1 MGKFLKLGVSIG
13 DPNGIGLEII
23 IKAFSHQKILNEF
36 IAIVYSN
43 VEIIEFHLAHLK
55 LDLEINVIKSI
66 SESLKGKLNVFE
78 ISSSNFKVD
87 FGKSNIQSGDIAFR
101 SLSTATKH
109 IIENK
114 IDCLVTAPIDKNTIQ
129 SKNFEFN
136 GHTEYL
142 TKISNKNNSLMLMV
156 HQNLKLG
163 VVTNHLSIA
172 QVAEAISEE
181 LILTKI
187 AILEKSLKNDFNIK
201 NPKIALLGLNP
212 HSGDG
217 GIIGTEEIT
226 IIKPAI
232 KLANEKNFRVFGP
245 FPADGFF
252 ASEKHKEFD
261 AVLGMYHD
269 QGLIPFKMLSK
280 NQGVNFTAGLP
291 IIRTSPDHGTASD
304 IAGKNKASFK
314 SFMNALYLSKDIYN
328 NRKRKYKDV

>member
-23 IKAFSHQKILNEF
+23 IKAFLHQKTLNEF

-66 SESLKGKLNVFE
+66 SESLNGKLNVFE

-87 FGKSNIQSGDIAFR
+87 FGKSNTQSGDIAFR
-101 SLSTATKH
+101 SLITASKH

-156 HQNLKLG
+156 HQNLKVG

-172 QVAEAISEE
+172 QVAEAISIE

-201 NPKIALLGLNP
+201 APKIALLGLNP
-212 HSGDG
+212 HAGDG
-217 GIIGTEEIT
+217 GIIGIEEIT

-232 KLANEKNFRVFGP
+232 KIANEKKFRVFGP

-269 QGLIPFKMLSK
+269 QGLIPFKILSK

-328 NRKRKYKDV
+328 NRKRQ

>member
-156 HQNLKLG
+156 HQNLKVG

-212 HSGDG
+212 HAGDG
-217 GIIGTEEIT
+217 GIIGIEEIT

-232 KLANEKNFRVFGP
+232 KIANEKNFRVFGP

-328 NRKRKYKDV
+328 NRKRQ

>member
-23 IKAFSHQKILNEF
+23 IKAFLHQKTLNEF

-66 SESLKGKLNVFE
+66 SESLNGKLNVFE

-87 FGKSNIQSGDIAFR
+87 FGKSNTQSGDIAFR
-101 SLSTATKH
+101 SLITASKH

-156 HQNLKLG
+156 HQNLKVG

-172 QVAEAISEE
+172 QVAEAISIE

-187 AILEKSLKNDFNIK
+187 AILEKTLKNDFNIK
-201 NPKIALLGLNP
+201 APRIALLGLNP
-212 HSGDG
+212 HAGDG
-217 GIIGTEEIT
+217 GIIGIEEIT

-232 KLANEKNFRVFGP
+232 KIANEKKFRVFGP

-269 QGLIPFKMLSK
+269 QSLIPFKMLSK

-328 NRKRKYKDV
+328 NRKRQ

>member
-23 IKAFSHQKILNEF
+23 IKAFSHQKTLNEF

-156 HQNLKLG
+156 HQNLKIG

-212 HSGDG
+212 HAGDG
-217 GIIGTEEIT
+217 GIIGIEEIT

-232 KLANEKNFRVFGP
+232 KIANEKNFRVFGP
-245 FPADGFF
+245 YPADGFF

-328 NRKRKYKDV
+328 NRKRQ

>member
-23 IKAFSHQKILNEF
+23 IKAFSHQKTLSDF
-36 IAIVYSN
+36 IPIVYSN
-43 VEIIEFHLAHLK
+43 LEIIEFHLAHLK

-78 ISSSNFKVD
+78 ISSYNFKVD

-156 HQNLKLG
+156 HQNLKVG

-212 HSGDG
+212 HAGDG
-217 GIIGTEEIT
+217 GIIGIEEIT

-232 KLANEKNFRVFGP
+232 KIANEKNFRVFGP

-328 NRKRKYKDV
+328 NRKRQ

>member
-1 MGKFLKLGVSIG
+1 MGKFLKLGISIG

-23 IKAFSHQKILNEF
+23 IKAFSHQKTLNEF

-156 HQNLKLG
+156 HQNLKVG

-212 HSGDG
+212 HAGDG
-217 GIIGTEEIT
+217 GIIGIEEIT

-232 KLANEKNFRVFGP
+232 KIANEKNFRVFGP

-328 NRKRKYKDV
+328 NRKRQ

>member
-1 MGKFLKLGVSIG
+1 MHPKNQNKTTH
-13 DPNGIGLEII
+13 
-23 IKAFSHQKILNEF
+23 HQ
-36 IAIVYSN
+36 
-43 VEIIEFHLAHLK
+43 
-55 LDLEINVIKSI
+55 
-66 SESLKGKLNVFE
+66 
-78 ISSSNFKVD
+78 
-87 FGKSNIQSGDIAFR
+87 
-101 SLSTATKH
+101 
-109 IIENK
+109 
-114 IDCLVTAPIDKNTIQ
+114 
-129 SKNFEFN
+129 
-136 GHTEYL
+136 
-142 TKISNKNNSLMLMV
+142 
-156 HQNLKLG
+156 
-163 VVTNHLSIA
+163 TNHLSIT

-212 HSGDG
+212 HAGDG
-217 GIIGTEEIT
+217 GIIGIEEIT

-232 KLANEKNFRVFGP
+232 KIANEKNFWVFGP

-328 NRKRKYKDV
+328 NRKRQ

>member
-23 IKAFSHQKILNEF
+23 IKAFLHQKTLNEF

-66 SESLKGKLNVFE
+66 SESLNGKLNVFE

-87 FGKSNIQSGDIAFR
+87 FGKSNTQSGDIAFR
-101 SLSTATKH
+101 SLITASKH

-156 HQNLKLG
+156 HQNLKVG

-172 QVAEAISEE
+172 QVAEAISIE

-201 NPKIALLGLNP
+201 APRIALLGLNP
-212 HSGDG
+212 HAGDG
-217 GIIGTEEIT
+217 GIIGIEEIT

-232 KLANEKNFRVFGP
+232 KIANEKKFRVFGP

-269 QGLIPFKMLSK
+269 QSLIPFKMLSK

-328 NRKRKYKDV
+328 NRKRQ

>member
-23 IKAFSHQKILNEF
+23 IKAFSHQKTLNEF

-43 VEIIEFHLAHLK
+43 VEIIEFYLAHLK

-66 SESLKGKLNVFE
+66 SESLKGKLNIFE

-156 HQNLKLG
+156 HQNLKVG
-163 VVTNHLSIA
+163 VVTNHLSIS
-172 QVAEAISEE
+172 QVAEAISIE

-187 AILEKSLKNDFNIK
+187 AILEKSLKNDFNIE

-212 HSGDG
+212 HAGDG
-217 GIIGTEEIT
+217 GIIGIEEIN

-232 KLANEKNFRVFGP
+232 KIANEKNFRVFGP
-245 FPADGFF
+245 FSADGFF

>member
-87 FGKSNIQSGDIAFR
+87 FGKSNIQSGNIAFR
-101 SLSTATKH
+101 SLSIATKH

-156 HQNLKLG
+156 HQNLKIG

-212 HSGDG
+212 HAGDG
-217 GIIGTEEIT
+217 GIIGIEEIT

-232 KLANEKNFRVFGP
+232 KIANEKNFRVFGP

-261 AVLGMYHD
+261 AVLAMYHD

-328 NRKRKYKDV
+328 NRKRQ

>member
-23 IKAFSHQKILNEF
+23 IKAFLHQKTLNEF

-43 VEIIEFHLAHLK
+43 VDIIEFHLAHLK

-66 SESLKGKLNVFE
+66 SESLNGKLNVFE

-101 SLSTATKH
+101 SLITASKH

-129 SKNFEFN
+129 SKNFKFN

-156 HQNLKLG
+156 HQNLKVG

-172 QVAEAISEE
+172 QVAEAISIE

-201 NPKIALLGLNP
+201 TPKIALLGLNP
-212 HSGDG
+212 HAGDG
-217 GIIGTEEIT
+217 GIIGIEEIT

-232 KLANEKNFRVFGP
+232 KIANEKKFRVFGP

-328 NRKRKYKDV
+328 NRKRQ

>member
-23 IKAFSHQKILNEF
+23 IKAFLDQKTLNEF

-55 LDLEINVIKSI
+55 LDLEINLIKSI
-66 SESLKGKLNVFE
+66 SESLNGKLNVFE

-101 SLSTATKH
+101 SLITASKH

-129 SKNFEFN
+129 SKNFKFN

-156 HQNLKLG
+156 HQNLKVG

-172 QVAEAISEE
+172 QVAEAISIE

-201 NPKIALLGLNP
+201 TPKIALLGLNP
-212 HSGDG
+212 HAGDG
-217 GIIGTEEIT
+217 GIIGIEEIT

-232 KLANEKNFRVFGP
+232 KIANEKKFRVFGP

-269 QGLIPFKMLSK
+269 QGLIPFKILSK

-328 NRKRKYKDV
+328 NRKRQ

>member
-23 IKAFSHQKILNEF
+23 IKAFLHQKTLNEF

-66 SESLKGKLNVFE
+66 SESLNGKLNVFE

-87 FGKSNIQSGDIAFR
+87 FGKSNTQSGDIAFR
-101 SLSTATKH
+101 SLITASKH

-129 SKNFEFN
+129 SKNFKFN

-156 HQNLKLG
+156 HQNLKVG

-172 QVAEAISEE
+172 QVAEAISIE

-201 NPKIALLGLNP
+201 TPKIALLGLNP
-212 HSGDG
+212 HAGDG
-217 GIIGTEEIT
+217 GIIGIEEIT

-232 KLANEKNFRVFGP
+232 KIANEKKFRVFGP

-328 NRKRKYKDV
+328 NRKRQ

>member
-23 IKAFSHQKILNEF
+23 IKAFLHQKTLNEF

-66 SESLKGKLNVFE
+66 SESLNGKLNVFE

-101 SLSTATKH
+101 SLITASKH

-129 SKNFEFN
+129 SKNFKFN

-156 HQNLKLG
+156 HQNLKVG

-172 QVAEAISEE
+172 QVAEAISIE

-201 NPKIALLGLNP
+201 TPKIALLGLNP
-212 HSGDG
+212 HAGDG
-217 GIIGTEEIT
+217 GIIGIEEIT

-232 KLANEKNFRVFGP
+232 KIANEKKFKVFGP

-269 QGLIPFKMLSK
+269 QGLIPFKILSK

-314 SFMNALYLSKDIYN
+314 SFMNALYLSKDIYT
-328 NRKRKYKDV
+328 NRKRQ

>member
-23 IKAFSHQKILNEF
+23 IKAFLDQKTLNEF

-66 SESLKGKLNVFE
+66 SESLNGKLNVFE

-101 SLSTATKH
+101 SLITASKH

-129 SKNFEFN
+129 SKNFKFN

-156 HQNLKLG
+156 HQNLKVG

-172 QVAEAISEE
+172 QVAEAISVE

-201 NPKIALLGLNP
+201 TPKIALLGLNP
-212 HSGDG
+212 HAGDG
-217 GIIGTEEIT
+217 GIIGIEEIT

-232 KLANEKNFRVFGP
+232 KIANEKKFRVFGP

-328 NRKRKYKDV
+328 NRKRQ

>member
-23 IKAFSHQKILNEF
+23 IKAFLHQKTLNEF

-66 SESLKGKLNVFE
+66 SESLNGKLNVFE

-101 SLSTATKH
+101 SLIRASKH

-156 HQNLKLG
+156 HQNLKVG

-172 QVAEAISEE
+172 QVAEAISIE

-187 AILEKSLKNDFNIK
+187 AILEKTLKNDFNIK
-201 NPKIALLGLNP
+201 APRIALLGLNP
-212 HSGDG
+212 HAGDG
-217 GIIGTEEIT
+217 GIIGIEEIT

-232 KLANEKNFRVFGP
+232 KIANEKKFRVFGP

-269 QGLIPFKMLSK
+269 QSLIPFKMLSK

-328 NRKRKYKDV
+328 NRKRQ

>member
-1 MGKFLKLGVSIG
+1 MGKFLKLGVSTG

-23 IKAFSHQKILNEF
+23 IKAFSHQKTLNEF

-101 SLSTATKH
+101 SLSIATKH

-156 HQNLKLG
+156 HQNLKIG

-212 HSGDG
+212 HAGDG
-217 GIIGTEEIT
+217 GIIGIEEIT

-232 KLANEKNFRVFGP
+232 KIANEKNFRVFGP

-328 NRKRKYKDV
+328 NRKRQ

>member
-23 IKAFSHQKILNEF
+23 IKAFSHQKTLNEF

-43 VEIIEFHLAHLK
+43 VEIIEFYLAHLK

-66 SESLKGKLNVFE
+66 SESLKGKLNIFE

-109 IIENK
+109 SIENK
-114 IDCLVTAPIDKNTIQ
+114 INCLVTAPIDKNTIQ

-156 HQNLKLG
+156 HQNLKVG

-172 QVAEAISEE
+172 QVAEAISIE

-201 NPKIALLGLNP
+201 APKIALLGLNP

-217 GIIGTEEIT
+217 GIIGIEEIT

-232 KLANEKNFRVFGP
+232 KIANEKKFRVFGP

-269 QGLIPFKMLSK
+269 QSLIPFKMLSK

-328 NRKRKYKDV
+328 NRKRQ

>member
-78 ISSSNFKVD
+78 ISSYNFKVD

-156 HQNLKLG
+156 HQNLKIG

-212 HSGDG
+212 HAGDG
-217 GIIGTEEIT
+217 GIIGIEEIT

-232 KLANEKNFRVFGP
+232 KIANEKNFRVFGP

-328 NRKRKYKDV
+328 NRKRQ

>member
-23 IKAFSHQKILNEF
+23 IKAFLHQKTLNEF

-66 SESLKGKLNVFE
+66 SESLNGKLNVFE

-101 SLSTATKH
+101 SLIRASRH

-156 HQNLKLG
+156 HQNLKVG

-172 QVAEAISEE
+172 QVAEAISIE

-201 NPKIALLGLNP
+201 APRIALLGLNP
-212 HSGDG
+212 HAGDG
-217 GIIGTEEIT
+217 GIIGIEEIT

-232 KLANEKNFRVFGP
+232 KIANEKKFRVFGP

-269 QGLIPFKMLSK
+269 QSLIPFKMLSK

-328 NRKRKYKDV
+328 NRKRQ

>member
-23 IKAFSHQKILNEF
+23 IKAFSHQKTLNEF

-78 ISSSNFKVD
+78 ISSYNFKVD

-156 HQNLKLG
+156 HQNLKVG

-212 HSGDG
+212 HAGDG
-217 GIIGTEEIT
+217 GIIGIEEIT

-232 KLANEKNFRVFGP
+232 KIANEKNFRVFGP
-245 FPADGFF
+245 YPADGFF

-328 NRKRKYKDV
+328 NRKRQ

>member
-23 IKAFSHQKILNEF
+23 IKAFSHQKTLNEF
-36 IAIVYSN
+36 IARVYSN

-156 HQNLKLG
+156 HQNLKVG

-212 HSGDG
+212 HAGDG
-217 GIIGTEEIT
+217 GIIGIEEIT

-232 KLANEKNFRVFGP
+232 KIANEKNFRVFGP

-328 NRKRKYKDV
+328 NRKRQ

>member
-23 IKAFSHQKILNEF
+23 IKAFSHQKTLNEF

-43 VEIIEFHLAHLK
+43 VEIIEFYLAHLK

-66 SESLKGKLNVFE
+66 SESLKGKLNIFE

-109 IIENK
+109 SIENK
-114 IDCLVTAPIDKNTIQ
+114 INCLVTAPIDKNTIQ

-156 HQNLKLG
+156 HQNLKVG
-163 VVTNHLSIA
+163 VVTNHLSIT
-172 QVAEAISEE
+172 QVAEAISIE

-187 AILEKSLKNDFNIK
+187 VILEKSLKNDFNIK
-201 NPKIALLGLNP
+201 APKIALLGLNP
-212 HSGDG
+212 HAGDG
-217 GIIGTEEIT
+217 GIIGMEEIT

-232 KLANEKNFRVFGP
+232 KIANEKKFRVFGP

-269 QGLIPFKMLSK
+269 QSLIPFKMLSK

-328 NRKRKYKDV
+328 NRKRQ

>member
-23 IKAFSHQKILNEF
+23 IKAFLHQKTLNEF

-66 SESLKGKLNVFE
+66 SESLNGKLNVFE

-87 FGKSNIQSGDIAFR
+87 FGKSNTQSGDIAFR
-101 SLSTATKH
+101 SLIRASRH

-156 HQNLKLG
+156 HQNLKVG

-172 QVAEAISEE
+172 QVAEAISIE

-201 NPKIALLGLNP
+201 APRIALLGLNP
-212 HSGDG
+212 HAGDG
-217 GIIGTEEIT
+217 GIIGIEEIT

-232 KLANEKNFRVFGP
+232 KIANEKKFRVFGP

-269 QGLIPFKMLSK
+269 QSLIPFKMLSK

-328 NRKRKYKDV
+328 NRKRQ

>member
-23 IKAFSHQKILNEF
+23 IKAFSHQNTLSDF
-36 IAIVYSN
+36 IPIVYSN
-43 VEIIEFHLAHLK
+43 LEIIEFHLAHLK

-156 HQNLKLG
+156 HQNLKVG

-212 HSGDG
+212 HAGDG
-217 GIIGTEEIT
+217 GIIGIEEIT

-232 KLANEKNFRVFGP
+232 KIANEKNFRVFGP

-328 NRKRKYKDV
+328 NRKRQ

>member
-1 MGKFLKLGVSIG
+1 MGNFLKLGVSIG

-23 IKAFSHQKILNEF
+23 LKAFSHQNTLSDF
-36 IAIVYSN
+36 IPTVYSN

-66 SESLKGKLNVFE
+66 SESLNGKLNVFE

-129 SKNFEFN
+129 SKDFEFN

-156 HQNLKLG
+156 HQNLKVG
-163 VVTNHLSIA
+163 VVTNHLSIDKI
-172 QVAEAISEE
+172 AESISIE
-181 LILTKI
+181 LILNKI
-187 AILEKSLKNDFNIK
+187 AILENSLKNDFNIK

-217 GIIGTEEIT
+217 GLIGIEEIT

-232 KLANEKNFRVFGP
+232 ESAKLKKYNVFGP
-245 FPADGFF
+245 FPPMGFLPV
-252 ASEKHKEFD
+252 KCT
-261 AVLGMYHD
+261 
-269 QGLIPFKMLSK
+269 K
-280 NQGVNFTAGLP
+280 NLTLF
-291 IIRTSPDHGTASD
+291 
-304 IAGKNKASFK
+304 
-314 SFMNALYLSKDIYN
+314 
-328 NRKRKYKDV
+328 

>member
-1 MGKFLKLGVSIG
+1 MGNFLKLGVSIG

-23 IKAFSHQKILNEF
+23 LKAFSHQKTLSDF
-36 IAIVYSN
+36 IPTVYSN
-43 VEIIEFHLAHLK
+43 VEIIEFHLANLK

-156 HQNLKLG
+156 HQNLKVG
-163 VVTNHLSIA
+163 VVTNHLSIDKIA
-172 QVAEAISEE
+172 GAISEE
-181 LILTKI
+181 LILNKI
-187 AILEKSLKNDFNIK
+187 AILENSLKNDFNIK

-217 GIIGTEEIT
+217 GLIGVEEIT

-232 KLANEKNFRVFGP
+232 ESAKLKKYNVFGP

-280 NQGVNFTAGLP
+280 NQGVNYTAGLP

-304 IAGKNKASFK
+304 IAGKNKASFN
-314 SFMNALYLSKDIYN
+314 SFKNALYLAKDIYN
-328 NRKRKYKDV
+328 NRNRLQEHV

>member
-1 MGKFLKLGVSIG
+1 MGNFLKLGVSIG

-23 IKAFSHQKILNEF
+23 LKAFSHQKTLSDF
-36 IAIVYSN
+36 IPTVYSN
-43 VEIIEFHLAHLK
+43 VEIIEFHLANLK

-156 HQNLKLG
+156 HQNLKVG
-163 VVTNHLSIA
+163 VVTNHLSIDKIA
-172 QVAEAISEE
+172 GAISEE
-181 LILTKI
+181 LILNKI
-187 AILEKSLKNDFNIK
+187 AILENSLKNDFNIK
-201 NPKIALLGLNP
+201 NPKMALLGLNP

-217 GIIGTEEIT
+217 GLIGVEEIT

-232 KLANEKNFRVFGP
+232 ESAKLKKYNVFGP

-304 IAGKNKASFK
+304 IAGKNKASFN
-314 SFMNALYLSKDIYN
+314 SFKNALYLAKDIYN
-328 NRKRKYKDV
+328 NRNRLQEHV

>member
-23 IKAFSHQKILNEF
+23 IKAFLHQKTLNEF

-66 SESLKGKLNVFE
+66 SESLNGKLNVFE

-101 SLSTATKH
+101 SLIRASKH

-156 HQNLKLG
+156 HQNLKVG

-172 QVAEAISEE
+172 QVAEAISIE

-201 NPKIALLGLNP
+201 APRIALLGLNP
-212 HSGDG
+212 HAGDG
-217 GIIGTEEIT
+217 GIIGIEEIT

-232 KLANEKNFRVFGP
+232 KIANEKKFRVFGP

-269 QGLIPFKMLSK
+269 QSLIPFKMLSK

-328 NRKRKYKDV
+328 NRKRQ

>member
-23 IKAFSHQKILNEF
+23 IKAFSHQKTLNEF

-43 VEIIEFHLAHLK
+43 VEIIEFHLVHLK

-156 HQNLKLG
+156 HQNLKVG

-212 HSGDG
+212 HAGDG
-217 GIIGTEEIT
+217 GIIGIEEIT

-232 KLANEKNFRVFGP
+232 KIANEKNFRVFGP

-328 NRKRKYKDV
+328 NRKRQ

>member
-23 IKAFSHQKILNEF
+23 IKAFSHQKTLNEF

-43 VEIIEFHLAHLK
+43 VEIIEFYLAHLK

-66 SESLKGKLNVFE
+66 SESLKGKLNIFE

-109 IIENK
+109 SIENK
-114 IDCLVTAPIDKNTIQ
+114 INCLVTAPIDKNTIQ

-142 TKISNKNNSLMLMV
+142 TKISNKTNSLMLMV
-156 HQNLKLG
+156 HQNLKVG

-172 QVAEAISEE
+172 QVADAISIE

-201 NPKIALLGLNP
+201 TPKIALLGLNP
-212 HSGDG
+212 HAGDG
-217 GIIGTEEIT
+217 GIIGIEEIT

-232 KLANEKNFRVFGP
+232 KIANEKKFRVFGP

-261 AVLGMYHD
+261 AVLAMYHD

-328 NRKRKYKDV
+328 NRKRQ

>member
-23 IKAFSHQKILNEF
+23 IKAFSHQKTLNEF

-43 VEIIEFHLAHLK
+43 VEIIEFYLAHLK

-66 SESLKGKLNVFE
+66 SESLKGKLNIFE

-156 HQNLKLG
+156 HQNLKVG
-163 VVTNHLSIA
+163 VVTNHLSIS
-172 QVAEAISEE
+172 QVAEAISIE

-187 AILEKSLKNDFNIK
+187 AILEKSLKNDFNIE

-212 HSGDG
+212 HAGDG
-217 GIIGTEEIT
+217 GIIGIEEIN

-232 KLANEKNFRVFGP
+232 KIANEKNFRVFGP

-328 NRKRKYKDV
+328 NRKRQ

>member
-23 IKAFSHQKILNEF
+23 IKAFLNQKTLNEF

-101 SLSTATKH
+101 SLITASKH

-142 TKISNKNNSLMLMV
+142 TKISNKNDSLMLMV
-156 HQNLKLG
+156 HQNLKVG

-172 QVAEAISEE
+172 QVAEAISIE

-201 NPKIALLGLNP
+201 APKIALLGLNP
-212 HSGDG
+212 HAGDG
-217 GIIGTEEIT
+217 GIIGIEEIT

-232 KLANEKNFRVFGP
+232 KIANEKKFRVFGP

-328 NRKRKYKDV
+328 NRKRQ

>member
-1 MGKFLKLGVSIG
+1 MGNFLKLGVSIG

-23 IKAFSHQKILNEF
+23 LKAFSHQKTLSDF
-36 IAIVYSN
+36 IPTVYSN
-43 VEIIEFHLAHLK
+43 VEIIEFHLANLK

-156 HQNLKLG
+156 HQNLKIG
-163 VVTNHLSIA
+163 VVTNHLSIDKIA
-172 QVAEAISEE
+172 GAISEE
-181 LILTKI
+181 LILNKI
-187 AILEKSLKNDFNIK
+187 AILEDSLKNDFNIK
-201 NPKIALLGLNP
+201 NPKMALLGLNP

-217 GIIGTEEIT
+217 GLIGVEEIT

-232 KLANEKNFRVFGP
+232 ESAKLKKYNVFGP

-280 NQGVNFTAGLP
+280 NQGVNFTAGLT

-304 IAGKNKASFK
+304 IAGKNKASFN
-314 SFMNALYLSKDIYN
+314 SFKNALYLAKNIYN
-328 NRKRKYKDV
+328 NRNRLQEHV

>member
-23 IKAFSHQKILNEF
+23 IKAFSHQKTLNEF

-156 HQNLKLG
+156 HQNLKVG

-212 HSGDG
+212 HAGDG
-217 GIIGTEEIT
+217 GIIGIEEIT

-232 KLANEKNFRVFGP
+232 KIANEKNFRVFGP

-252 ASEKHKEFD
+252 ASEMHKEFD

-314 SFMNALYLSKDIYN
+314 SFMNALYLSMDIYN
-328 NRKRKYKDV
+328 NRKRQ

>member
-23 IKAFSHQKILNEF
+23 IKAFSHQKTLNEF

-43 VEIIEFHLAHLK
+43 VEIIEFYLAHLK

-66 SESLKGKLNVFE
+66 SESLKGKLNIFE

-109 IIENK
+109 SIENK
-114 IDCLVTAPIDKNTIQ
+114 INCLVTAPIDKNTIQ

-156 HQNLKLG
+156 HQNLKVG
-163 VVTNHLSIA
+163 VVTNHLSIT
-172 QVAEAISEE
+172 QVAEAISIE

-187 AILEKSLKNDFNIK
+187 VILEKSLKNDFNIK

-212 HSGDG
+212 HAGDG
-217 GIIGTEEIT
+217 GIIGIEEIN
-226 IIKPAI
+226 IIKPSI
-232 KLANEKNFRVFGP
+232 KIANEKNFRVFGP

-261 AVLGMYHD
+261 AVLAMYHD

-291 IIRTSPDHGTASD
+291 IIRTSPDHGTASN

-314 SFMNALYLSKDIYN
+314 SFKNALYLSKDIYN